1 MEVHLETHFLVFRD
15 KAVWIWCSI
24 AFPMLLEWALISLPD
39 KLWKREFGFGVSHY
53 SKQVAGYFFT
63 RTYVCVEICFRSQ
76 SRIVPKAFILFG
88 KNKDVCKKMKTSDK
102 KNKTFR
108 FKDLY
113 LPTFSL
119 SLSGYRFILLF
130 RKGRM
135 LGVTAKLGTGFRGTC
150 CRIRQNLYQDSEY
163 FGKESRC
170 FEAAQVY
177 RVHRTSLSCSLH
189 RLVLSGGQTK

>member
-1 MEVHLETHFLVFRD
+1 MF
-15 KAVWIWCSI
+15 A
-24 AFPMLLEWALISLPD
+24 
-39 KLWKREFGFGVSHY
+39 
-53 SKQVAGYFFT
+53 
-63 RTYVCVEICFRSQ
+63 
-76 SRIVPKAFILFG
+76 
-88 KNKDVCKKMKTSDK
+88 KKMKTSDK

-119 SLSGYRFILLF
+119 SLSG
-130 RKGRM
+130 
-135 LGVTAKLGTGFRGTC
+135 GTC

>member
-1 MEVHLETHFLVFRD
+1 MF
-15 KAVWIWCSI
+15 A
-24 AFPMLLEWALISLPD
+24 
-39 KLWKREFGFGVSHY
+39 
-53 SKQVAGYFFT
+53 
-63 RTYVCVEICFRSQ
+63 
-76 SRIVPKAFILFG
+76 
-88 KNKDVCKKMKTSDK
+88 KKMKTSDK

-119 SLSGYRFILLF
+119 SLSGYRFILLL

-150 CRIRQNLYQDSEY
+150 CRTRQNLYQDSEY

>member
-1 MEVHLETHFLVFRD
+1 MF
-15 KAVWIWCSI
+15 A
-24 AFPMLLEWALISLPD
+24 
-39 KLWKREFGFGVSHY
+39 
-53 SKQVAGYFFT
+53 
-63 RTYVCVEICFRSQ
+63 
-76 SRIVPKAFILFG
+76 
-88 KNKDVCKKMKTSDK
+88 KKMKTSDK

-189 RLVLSGGQTK
+189 NPALSTGQGRLVPCNKVDKVVAVGIFVHKIMCCHHLSNFLFIGVAGNR

>member
-1 MEVHLETHFLVFRD
+1 
-15 KAVWIWCSI
+15 
-24 AFPMLLEWALISLPD
+24 MLLEWALISLPD

-63 RTYVCVEICFRSQ
+63 RTYVCVEICFRSP
-76 SRIVPKAFILFG
+76 SRIVPKAFILLEKTRMFA
-88 KNKDVCKKMKTSDK
+88 KKMKTSDK

-119 SLSGYRFILLF
+119 SLSGYRFILLL

-135 LGVTAKLGTGFRGTC
+135 LGVTAKLGIGFVELAAGPDRTC
-150 CRIRQNLYQDSEY
+150 IKILNTLAR
-163 FGKESRC
+163 KVVVSRLHK
-170 FEAAQVY
+170 FTVFTVQAY
-177 RVHRTSLSCSLH
+177 RVHCTGLSC
-189 RLVLSGGQTK
+189 LVDKQSRFVPCNKVDKVVAVGFLYIK

>member
-1 MEVHLETHFLVFRD
+1 MF
-15 KAVWIWCSI
+15 A
-24 AFPMLLEWALISLPD
+24 
-39 KLWKREFGFGVSHY
+39 
-53 SKQVAGYFFT
+53 
-63 RTYVCVEICFRSQ
+63 
-76 SRIVPKAFILFG
+76 
-88 KNKDVCKKMKTSDK
+88 KKMKTSDK

-119 SLSGYRFILLF
+119 SLSGYRFILLL

-189 RLVLSGGQTK
+189 RLVLSGGQTKEVCTM

>member
-1 MEVHLETHFLVFRD
+1 MF
-15 KAVWIWCSI
+15 A
-24 AFPMLLEWALISLPD
+24 
-39 KLWKREFGFGVSHY
+39 
-53 SKQVAGYFFT
+53 
-63 RTYVCVEICFRSQ
+63 
-76 SRIVPKAFILFG
+76 
-88 KNKDVCKKMKTSDK
+88 KKMKTSDK

-119 SLSGYRFILLF
+119 SLSGYRFILLL

-163 FGKESRC
+163 FGKESRY

-189 RLVLSGGQTK
+189 RLSCLVDKQSRFVPCNKVDKVVAVGIFVHK

>member
-1 MEVHLETHFLVFRD
+1 MF
-15 KAVWIWCSI
+15 A
-24 AFPMLLEWALISLPD
+24 
-39 KLWKREFGFGVSHY
+39 
-53 SKQVAGYFFT
+53 
-63 RTYVCVEICFRSQ
+63 
-76 SRIVPKAFILFG
+76 
-88 KNKDVCKKMKTSDK
+88 KKMKTSDK

-119 SLSGYRFILLF
+119 SLSGYRFILLL

-163 FGKESRC
+163 FSRKVAVSRLHKLTVFIAQAC
-170 FEAAQVY
+170 F
-177 RVHRTSLSCSLH
+177 VHRT
-189 RLVLSGGQTK
+189 GQACAINTVDKVVAAGIFLA